1 MTGSKKKTMAIIVAV
16 LLSTGFVAAFLLST
30 NPVGAQKITVYKS
43 PSCGCC
49 SKWVRHL
56 EENGFDVKVH
66 DRRDLEPI
74 KDNLGV
80 NPKYQSCHTAVV
92 DNYVI
97 EGHVPADDIQ
107 RLLAEKP
114 HIKGLM
120 VPGMPMGSPGMEGP
134 RKDRYSVLAVDKQ
147 DGSTVFSQY

>member
-1 MTGSKKKTMAIIVAV
+1 MTGRKKKTAALIVAV
-16 LLSTGFVAAFLLST
+16 LLGTGFAATLLLSSM
-30 NPVGAQKITVYKS
+30 PVDAEKITVYKS

-49 SKWVRHL
+49 KKWVRHL
-56 EENGFDVKVH
+56 EENGFTVKVH
-66 DRRDLEPI
+66 NRHDLEPI
-74 KDNLGV
+74 KKSLGV
-80 NPKYQSCHTAVV
+80 DPRYQSCHTAVI

-97 EGHVPADDIQ
+97 EGHVPAADIQ

-147 DGSTVFSQY
+147 DGSTVFSRH